1 MLELTFRV
9 IADAFVQRLPDSL
22 RDAAVNLPRH
32 QHRIG
37 GNADVVDRGVA
48 HDLADAGLGIDL
60 ALMAPRSG

>member
-22 RDAAVNLPRH
+22 RDGAVNLPRH

-37 GNADVVDRGVA
+37 GNAESSTVV
-48 HDLADAGLGIDL
+48 
-60 ALMAPRSG
+60 